1 MATEKKVTK
10 QEPWLSNRNKKPS
23 ETKTSGSSTLG
34 PSQEAE
40 NEVANVPG
48 GAGADGKKGLTG
60 VPLETPILKGYET
73 LPGPEGAM
81 AGPKPVYGK
90 TQYFSGSG
98 ATTFATLSNKE
109 KVALLIRLS
118 SIPNL
123 YGKGKAY
130 TPERLQ
136 AVASSGIIP
145 IREEDN
151 EALEKVMAVADTTGD
166 DYLTTLTY
174 LENNPQFA
182 TAAFPGGKGK
192 TLRLTPADALALE
205 YEQSVLDYLDV
216 KVGKAEKA
224 AYAKA
229 VNEAEKKRG
238 GALTQLERQQIL
250 IDSIQDKARQVFKD
264 DKFEDSDL
272 MRRGALGET
281 FAAIN
286 QTYRDYGVTP
296 PDTNTVYKQAINS
309 IRSKQALDNTLSKI
323 KIASEVSMPAIK
335 TYTQQGLSPR
345 ETLGSFIGIYS
356 KIYGVPENQ
365 VDLSKVSIVASGDK
379 IMSTQDYT
387 KYLYAQPDI
396 VNSPYYKQQEL
407 NDARTLF
414 QNFLGQDCI

>member
-10 QEPWLSNRNKKPS
+10 QEPWLSNRNKKPT
-23 ETKTSGSSTLG
+23 ETKTTGSTTLG

-48 GAGADGKKGLTG
+48 GTGATGKKGLTG
-60 VPLETPILKGYET
+60 VPIGTTILKGYET
-73 LPGPEGAM
+73 LPGPEGARM
-81 AGPKPVYGK
+81 GPKPIYGK
-90 TQYFSGSG
+90 TQYAPGSG
-98 ATTFATLSNKE
+98 ATTFASLGNKE

-123 YGKGKAY
+123 YGRGKAY

-136 AVASSGIIP
+136 AVASSGTIP
-145 IREEDN
+145 VREEDFQ
-151 EALEKVMAVADTTGD
+151 ALEKVMALADTTGD

-174 LENNPQFA
+174 LETNPQVAIA
-182 TAAFPGGKGK
+182 TFGEPKGK
-192 TLRLTPADALALE
+192 KLSLTPADALALE
-205 YEQSVLDYLDV
+205 YEQSVLDYLDI
-216 KVGKAEKA
+216 KVSKADKN

-229 VNEAEKKRG
+229 VNEAERKRG
-238 GALTQLERQQIL
+238 GSLTSLERQQIL
-250 IDSIQDKARQVFKD
+250 IDSIQDKAREVFKD

-296 PDTNTVYKQAINS
+296 PDTNSVYKQAINS
-309 IRSKQALDNTLSKI
+309 IRSKQALDNTINKI
-323 KIASEVSMPAIK
+323 RLASEVSMPAIK
-335 TYTQQGLSPR
+335 TYLQQGLSAR
-345 ETLGSFIGIYS
+345 EALGSYIGIYS

-379 IMSTQDYT
+379 IMPTQDYL

-407 NDARTLF
+407 NDARALVS
-414 QNFLGQDCI
+414 NFIG

>member
-10 QEPWLSNRNKKPS
+10 QEPWRPFGDKKS
-23 ETKTSGSSTLG
+23 TETKTSTSSTLG

-40 NEVANVPG
+40 SEVANVPG
-48 GAGADGKKGLTG
+48 GNATTGRKGLTG
-60 VPLETPILKGYET
+60 VPLKTPILKGYET

-81 AGPKPVYGK
+81 AGPKPIYGE
-90 TQYFSGSG
+90 TQYAQGDG
-98 ATTFATLSNKE
+98 QKTFASLSNKE

-130 TPERLQ
+130 TAERLQ

-145 IREEDN
+145 IREEDS
-151 EALEKVMAVADTTGD
+151 EALEKVMAIADTTGD

-192 TLRLTPADALALE
+192 TLKLTPADALALE

-216 KVGKAEKA
+216 KVAKSEKA
-224 AYAKA
+224 AYTKA
-229 VNEAEKKRG
+229 VNEAERKRG

-250 IDSIQDKARQVFKD
+250 IDSIQDKAKALFKD
-264 DKFEDSDL
+264 AEPGSDIT
-272 MRRGALGET
+272 RKGALGET
-281 FAAIN
+281 FNTIS

-296 PDTNTVYKQAINS
+296 PDTKSLYKQAINS
-309 IRSKQALDNTLSKI
+309 LRSKQALENTVSKI
-323 KIASEVSMPAIK
+323 RLASEVSMPAIK
-335 TYTQQGLSPR
+335 TYLQQGLSAR
-345 ETLGSFIGIYS
+345 EALGSYIGIYS

-379 IMSTQDYT
+379 IMPTQDYL

-396 VNSPYYKQQEL
+396 VNSPYYKQQQL
-407 NDARTLF
+407 SDARALVS
-414 QNFLGQDCI
+414 NFLG